1 MSEKFDELFKD
12 EDFDFI
18 ADGLSISQEELECIE
33 KLLKASYDKPAFI
46 MLQNL
51 RKKLSAVEEEDR
63 KTMLPL
69 SLFCDEAILRV
80 DNTEWTPDFNEQ
92 SYFLWTSHTGE
103 GCEPSW
109 RNIDVINDEKD
120 LLSTC
125 RMVAE
130 QLEELHYDNE
140 DELFRQKIKE
150 RLGPVPN
157 DINPYD
163 FCLKKFNELI
173 TGVIAKEK
181 PFQLGEVISRI
192 NNDFAFF
199 VGLTSSDSIEYGLT
213 DLYMESY
220 DETVI
225 LLLDNLC
232 EWFYDEFNYDLGS
245 LPSSILLTDFM
256 IKEYNSCWC

>member
-130 QLEELHYDNE
+130 QLNE
-140 DELFRQKIKE
+140 FCGYGDELFKREIEK

-163 FCLKKFNELI
+163 FCLKKFEELI
-173 TGVIAKEK
+173 MEEIAKNE
-181 PFQLGEVISRI
+181 PFELAKVISKI
-192 NNDFAFF
+192 NSNFSLF
-199 VGLTSSDSIEYGLT
+199 VGLITIYGAEYGLAN
-213 DLYMESY
+213 LFMESY

-232 EWFYDEFNYDLGS
+232 EWFYDEFDYDLGS
-245 LPSSILLTDFM
+245 LPPSILLTDFM